1 MAGELVINGRPVP
14 LTFRRN
20 GRAKNIILKIDPKN
34 GAAVVTLPS
43 YARESEGLRFA
54 RSKMDWIAKRL
65 AVLPQAVPF
74 AAGTTVPLLG
84 VDHVIR
90 HQSDARGTAW
100 IEEGEIHVAGK
111 PEFLARRTADFLKK
125 KAREEIVPRAEAYAK
140 QVERKLGRITLRDTR
155 SRWGSCAAN
164 GNLSFSWRLVLAPVE
179 VLDYVVAHEVAH
191 LVHHNHS
198 PAYWAVV
205 RALVPEADGLRQ
217 WLKTNGPQL
226 HLYG

>member
-1 MAGELVINGRPVP
+1 
-14 LTFRRN
+14 
-20 GRAKNIILKIDPKN
+20 
-34 GAAVVTLPS
+34 
-43 YARESEGLRFA
+43 
-54 RSKMDWIAKRL
+54 
-65 AVLPQAVPF
+65 
-74 AAGTTVPLLG
+74 
-84 VDHVIR
+84 
-90 HQSDARGTAW
+90 
-100 IEEGEIHVAGK
+100 
-111 PEFLARRTADFLKK
+111 
-125 KAREEIVPRAEAYAK
+125 VPRAEAYAR

-205 RALVPEADGLRQ
+205 RELVPEADGLRR
-217 WLKTNGPQL
+217 WLKTNGPRL

>member
-1 MAGELVINGRPVP
+1 VASELVVNGQAVP
-14 LTFRRN
+14 LTFKRN
-20 GRAKNIILKIDPKN
+20 ARAKNIILKMDPKN
-34 GAAVVTLPS
+34 GGAIVTLPS

-54 RSKMDWIAKRL
+54 RSKIDRIAKRL

-74 AAGTTVPLLG
+74 AAGTIVPLLG
-84 VDHVIR
+84 VDHMIR
-90 HQSDARGTAW
+90 HRSDARGTAW

-125 KAREEIVPRAEAYAK
+125 TAREEIVPRAEAYAR

-205 RALVPEADGLRQ
+205 RELVPEADGLRR
-217 WLKTNGPQL
+217 WLKTNGPRL